1 MKEEEDDE
9 KHTAFFCE
17 RTCYQARVLSLSLTS
32 ISKIYKN
39 IKVMKLHE
47 DVNSKEFYVTPS

>member
-1 MKEEEDDE
+1 MKEE
-9 KHTAFFCE
+9 KMRNILHFCE